1 MQEKRM
7 AGIKAADYIKD
18 NMIVGL
24 GTGSTV
30 YYLIEQIGRLVKQGL
45 NIKTVP
51 TSKRT
56 SSLAKKF
63 NIPEITIDEVAKI
76 DLAVDGVD
84 EIDKHF
90 NAIKGGGG
98 ALFREKIVSKIANKV
113 IWIMDSSKIVDTI
126 GTFPLPVEILPYGF
140 THIIRKL
147 EVLSFS
153 PTLRMNSD
161 TPYITDNHNYII
173 DLHLGKSFDIEY
185 VSEKLKSISGVLETG
200 LFLNTCDKII
210 VGIDNE
216 ARVIENKEKGTPE
229 NSV

>member
-1 MQEKRM
+1 MREKRM

-30 YYLIEQIGRLVKQGL
+30 YYLIEQVGRLVKLGL
-45 NIKTVP
+45 NIKIVP

-63 NIPEITIDEVAKI
+63 NIPEIAIDKIKKI
-76 DLAVDGVD
+76 DLAIDGVD

-98 ALFREKIVSKIANKV
+98 ALFREKIVSTIANKV
-113 IWIMDSSKIVDTI
+113 IWIMDSSKMVDTI

-140 THIIRKL
+140 THIIKKL
-147 EVLSFS
+147 EVLSFN

-161 TPYITDNHNYII
+161 IPYMTDNNNYIV

-185 VSEKLKSISGVLETG
+185 VSKKLKSISGVLETG
-200 LFLNTCDKII
+200 LFLNACDKII
-210 VGIDNE
+210 VGIGDE
-216 ARVIENKEKGTPE
+216 TRVIENKEKGT
-229 NSV
+229 

>member
-30 YYLIEQIGRLVKQGL
+30 YYLIEQVGRLVKQGL

-51 TSKRT
+51 TSRRT

-63 NIPEITIDEVAKI
+63 NIPEIAIDEVAKI
-76 DLAVDGVD
+76 DLAIDGVD

-113 IWIMDSSKIVDTI
+113 IWIMDSSKMVDTI
-126 GTFPLPVEILPYGF
+126 GTFPLPVEILSYGF

-147 EVLSFS
+147 EVLSFN

-161 TPYITDNHNYII
+161 IPYMTDNNNYIV

-200 LFLNTCDKII
+200 LFLNACDKII
-210 VGIDNE
+210 VGIDDE
-216 ARVIENKEKGTPE
+216 TRVIENKEKGT
-229 NSV
+229 

>member
-1 MQEKRM
+1 MQEKRI

-18 NMIVGL
+18 TMIVGL

-30 YYLIEQIGRLVKQGL
+30 YYLIEQVGKLVKQGL

-63 NIPEITIDEVAKI
+63 NIPEIEIDKIKKI
-76 DLAVDGVD
+76 DLAIDGVD

-98 ALFREKIVSKIANKV
+98 ALFREKIVSTIANKV

-126 GTFPLPVEILPYGF
+126 GKFPLPVEILPYGF
-140 THIIRKL
+140 THVIEKL
-147 EVLSFS
+147 QMLSFN
-153 PTLRMNSD
+153 PTLRMKSD
-161 TPYITDNHNYII
+161 IPYVTDNHNYIV
-173 DLHLGKSFDIEY
+173 DLHLGESFNIEY
-185 VSEKLKSISGVLETG
+185 VSEQLKSITGVLETG
-200 LFLNTCDKII
+200 LFLNTCEKII
-210 VGIDNE
+210 VGKNNE
-216 ARVIENKEKGTPE
+216 AKVIENRNK
-229 NSV
+229 SHC

>member
-7 AGIKAADYIKD
+7 AGIKAVDYIKD

-30 YYLIEQIGRLVKQGL
+30 YYLIEQVGRLVKQGL

-51 TSKRT
+51 TSRRT

-63 NIPEITIDEVAKI
+63 NILEISIDEVAKI
-76 DLAVDGVD
+76 DLAIDGVD

-126 GTFPLPVEILPYGF
+126 WAFPLPVEILPYGF

-147 EVLSFS
+147 EVLSFH

-161 TPYITDNHNYII
+161 TPYMTDNNNYIVVCI
-173 DLHLGKSFDIEY
+173 LENHLISNMY
-185 VSEKLKSISGVLETG
+185 LK
-200 LFLNTCDKII
+200 N
-210 VGIDNE
+210 
-216 ARVIENKEKGTPE
+216 
-229 NSV
+229 

>member
-1 MQEKRM
+1 LIDIQVLGLIFDDFIYAEVLTMQEKRM
-7 AGIKAADYIKD
+7 AGIKAVDYIKD

-30 YYLIEQIGRLVKQGL
+30 YYLIEQVGRLVKQGL

-51 TSKRT
+51 TSRRT

-63 NIPEITIDEVAKI
+63 NILEISIDEVAKI
-76 DLAVDGVD
+76 DLAIDGVD

-126 GTFPLPVEILPYGF
+126 WAFPLPVEILPYGF

-147 EVLSFS
+147 EVLSFH

-161 TPYITDNHNYII
+161 TPYMTDNNNYIVVCI
-173 DLHLGKSFDIEY
+173 LENHLISNMY
-185 VSEKLKSISGVLETG
+185 LK
-200 LFLNTCDKII
+200 N
-210 VGIDNE
+210 
-216 ARVIENKEKGTPE
+216 
-229 NSV
+229 

>member
-30 YYLIEQIGRLVKQGL
+30 YYLIEQVGRLVKQGL
-45 NIKTVP
+45 NIKAVP
-51 TSKRT
+51 TSRRT

-63 NIPEITIDEVAKI
+63 NIPEIAIDEVAKI
-76 DLAVDGVD
+76 DLAIDGVD

-113 IWIMDSSKIVDTI
+113 IWIMDSSKMVDTI

-147 EVLSFS
+147 EVLSFH

-161 TPYITDNHNYII
+161 TPYMTDNNNYIV

-200 LFLNTCDKII
+200 LFLNSCDKII
-210 VGIDNE
+210 VGINNE
-216 ARVIENKEKGTPE
+216 ARVIENKEKGTLE
-229 NSV
+229 NSM

>member
-1 MQEKRM
+1 MQGKRM
-7 AGIKAADYIKD
+7 AGIRAADYIKD

-30 YYLIEQIGRLVKQGL
+30 YYLIEQVGRLVKLGL
-45 NIKTVP
+45 NIKIVP

-63 NIPEITIDEVAKI
+63 NIPEIAIDEVAKI
-76 DLAVDGVD
+76 DLAIDGVD

-113 IWIMDSSKIVDTI
+113 IWIMDSSKMVDTI

-147 EVLSFS
+147 EVLSFN

-161 TPYITDNHNYII
+161 TPYITDNNDYIV

-200 LFLNTCDKII
+200 LFLNACDKII

-216 ARVIENKEKGTPE
+216 TRVIENKEKGTPE
-229 NSV
+229 NSM

>member
-30 YYLIEQIGRLVKQGL
+30 YYLIEQVGRLVKQGL

-63 NIPEITIDEVAKI
+63 NIPEIAIDEVTKI
-76 DLAVDGVD
+76 DLAIDGVD

-113 IWIMDSSKIVDTI
+113 IWIMDSSKMVDTI
-126 GTFPLPVEILPYGF
+126 GAFPLPVEILPYGF
-140 THIIRKL
+140 THTIRKL
-147 EVLSFS
+147 EVLSFN

-161 TPYITDNHNYII
+161 TPYITDNNNYIV

-200 LFLNTCDKII
+200 LFLNACDKII
-210 VGIDNE
+210 VGINNK
-216 ARVIENKEKGTPE
+216 ARVIENKGKGT
-229 NSV
+229 